1 MSHFHLIALVS
12 GLLISACG
20 TVSATAESS
29 RQKTTNPIPMKRFLC
44 LLSLLACFCAG
55 AQEMNSLMFRRGVTS
70 PELSEE
76 SVTFR
81 FIAPKAR
88 QVQVSA
94 SWLGYQPSALPM
106 VQGQDGVWSVTVPMP
121 EPELYTYTFVVD
133 GVSVLDPANVF
144 VQRDGARYM
153 NAFLVPG
160 GFASDY
166 AESSRPGNVE
176 HVWYYS
182 AENGMTRRMYVYTP
196 YGFDRSGKTRYPV
209 LYLLHGGGGD
219 EDAWSTLGRTCQ
231 ILDNLI
237 AAGKAEPML
246 VVMPNGNPA
255 QYAAQTLGIPVK
267 ADVKQYSSNFDNYS
281 SLVADILPYVEKNY
295 PVIKNRK
302 GRAVAGLS
310 MGGGQSFF
318 IAFRNV
324 DKFANVGI
332 FSSGL
337 IGSSAIGGAPFD
349 AEALFPGMY
358 SAPEKYDKFDV
369 IYLACGTEDNRI
381 DGMRDFKDKLEA
393 KGYKGV
399 VWEQYPGAHE
409 WKVWRR
415 NLASFVQLLF
425 HK

>member
-1 MSHFHLIALVS
+1 MRRIIT
-12 GLLISACG
+12 LLTI
-20 TVSATAESS
+20 
-29 RQKTTNPIPMKRFLC
+29 
-44 LLSLLACFCAG
+44 FCAFASSLAT
-55 AQEMNSLMFRRGVTS
+55 AQEMNSLQFRRRVQS
-70 PELSEE
+70 PELIADSL
-76 SVTFR
+76 TFR

-88 QVQVSA
+88 KVSVSA
-94 SWLGYQPSALPM
+94 SWLGYRPDALPM
-106 VQGQDGVWSVTVPMP
+106 AQGADGIWSVTIPNP
-121 EPELYTYTFVVD
+121 APELYTYTFIVD

-153 NAFLVPG
+153 NAVLVPG
-160 GFASDY
+160 GYADNY
-166 AESSRPGNVE
+166 AECTKPGNVE

-196 YGFDRSGKTRYPV
+196 AGFDRNDRKTKYPV

-237 AAGKAEPML
+237 AQGKAKPML
-246 VVMPNGNPA
+246 VVMPNGNPN

-267 ADVKQYSSNFDNYS
+267 TDVKQYASGFDNYS
-281 SLVADILPYVEKNY
+281 SLVADIVPYIEKNY

-324 DKFANVGI
+324 DLFANVGI

-337 IGSSAIGGAPFD
+337 IGSAAIGGAPFD
-349 AEALFPGMY
+349 AEQHFPGFY
-358 SAPEKYDKFDV
+358 TTPGRYNRFDV
-369 IYLACGTEDNRI
+369 IYLSCGEEDGRI
-381 DGMRDFKDKLEA
+381 DGMRDFRQKMETA
-393 KGYKGV
+393 GYKGI
-399 VWEQYPGAHE
+399 VWEQYPGNHE

-425 HK
+425 K

>member
-1 MSHFHLIALVS
+1 MRRIIT
-12 GLLISACG
+12 LLTI
-20 TVSATAESS
+20 
-29 RQKTTNPIPMKRFLC
+29 
-44 LLSLLACFCAG
+44 FCAFASSLAT
-55 AQEMNSLMFRRGVTS
+55 AQEMNSLQFRRRVQS
-70 PELSEE
+70 PELTADSL
-76 SVTFR
+76 TFR

-88 QVQVSA
+88 KVSVSA
-94 SWLGYQPSALPM
+94 SWLGYRPDDLPM
-106 VQGQDGVWSVTVPMP
+106 AQGADGIWSVTIPNP
-121 EPELYTYTFVVD
+121 APELYTYTFIVD

-153 NAFLVPG
+153 NAVLVPG
-160 GFASDY
+160 GYADNY
-166 AESSRPGNVE
+166 AECAKPGNVE

-196 YGFDRSGKTRYPV
+196 AGFDRNDRKTKYPV

-237 AAGKAEPML
+237 AQGKAKPML
-246 VVMPNGNPA
+246 VVMPNGNPN

-267 ADVKQYSSNFDNYS
+267 TDVKQYASGFDNYS
-281 SLVADILPYVEKNY
+281 SLVADIVPYIEKNY

-324 DKFANVGI
+324 DLFANVGI

-337 IGSSAIGGAPFD
+337 IGSAAIGGAPFD
-349 AEALFPGMY
+349 AEQHFPGFY
-358 SAPEKYDKFDV
+358 TTPGRYNRFDV
-369 IYLACGTEDNRI
+369 IYLSCGEEDGRI
-381 DGMRDFKDKLEA
+381 DGMRDFRQKMETA
-393 KGYKGV
+393 GYKGI
-399 VWEQYPGAHE
+399 VWEQYPGNHE

-425 HK
+425 K

>member
-1 MSHFHLIALVS
+1 MKKNFRLMAVAVAL
-12 GLLISACG
+12 LTCF
-20 TVSATAESS
+20 TA
-29 RQKTTNPIPMKRFLC
+29 N
-44 LLSLLACFCAG
+44 
-55 AQEMNSLMFRRGVTS
+55 AQEMNSLMFRAGVKS
-70 PELSEE
+70 PELKND

-81 FIAPKAR
+81 FVAPKAR
-88 QVQVSA
+88 TVAVSA
-94 SWLGYQPSALPM
+94 SWLGYDPSKLPM
-106 VQGQDGVWSVTVPMP
+106 TQDQTGVWSVSVPQP
-121 EPELYTYTFVVD
+121 SPELYTYNIVVD
-133 GVSVLDPANVF
+133 GVTMLDPSNVF
-144 VQRDGARYM
+144 VQRDGSRYM
-153 NAFLVPG
+153 NAFLVRG
-160 GFASDY
+160 DFADLY
-166 AESSRPGNVE
+166 AESSKAGDVE

-182 AENGMTRRMYVYTP
+182 AENDMMRRMYVYTP
-196 YGFDRSGKTRYPV
+196 AGYDPSNKSVKYPV

-237 AAGKAEPML
+237 AAGKAKPMI
-246 VVMPNGNPA
+246 VVMPNGNPN

-267 ADVKQYSSNFDNYS
+267 ENVKKYNSNFDNYS

-295 PVIKNRK
+295 NVIKNRK

-324 DKFANVGI
+324 DVFANVGI

-337 IGSSAIGGAPFD
+337 IGSAAIGGAPFD

-358 SAPEKYDKFDV
+358 SAPQKFNRFDV
-369 IYLACGTEDNRI
+369 IYLACGEQDNRI
-381 DGMRDFKDKLEA
+381 DGMLDFKKKLDA
-393 KGYKGV
+393 NGYKGV

-415 NLASFVQLLF
+415 NLTSFVQLIF
-425 HK
+425 K